1 METVEAVVV
10 GAGVVGLA
18 IAKRLAEAGLEVVI
32 LDRADAI
39 GTETSSR
46 NSEVVHAGIYYPQ
59 GSLKGRFCVEG
70 RRLLYPYCVE
80 RGVAHR
86 RIGKL
91 LVATDE
97 NQIAKLRKLQDHA
110 RANGLTHA
118 DEALE
123 MIDAAR
129 AGQLEPQVSCV
140 AALWSPST
148 GIVDSHGL
156 MLAFLGDAENRG
168 AMLALNTR
176 VDAVRPV
183 DHGFVLETVNDGER
197 FEISTRHL
205 VNSAGLHAQSLARS
219 IEGFPAAHVPAQ
231 KLVKGNYFALA
242 GVRAPFTHLVYP
254 MPNDLGLGVHAT
266 IDLGGQVRFGPDTEV
281 IDRIEYSVD
290 AGRGDSFYDSIR
302 AYWPGLPGGALRPDY
317 CGIRPKLDRP
327 EPDFV
332 IDGPSVHGVPGLVNL
347 FGIESPGL
355 TASLAIAGDVFAR
368 LALPAHSLAPV

>member
-10 GAGVVGLA
+10 GAGIVGLA

-32 LDRADAI
+32 LERADAI

-86 RIGKL
+86 HIGKL
-91 LVATDE
+91 LVATDDS
-97 NQIAKLRKLQDHA
+97 QVAKLRRLQDHA

-129 AGQLEPQVSCV
+129 AAHLEPQVRCV

-156 MLAFLGDAENRG
+156 MLAYLGDAESRG

-176 VDAVRPV
+176 VDTVRPIEG
-183 DHGFVLETVNDGER
+183 GFVLETVNDGER
-197 FEISTRHL
+197 FEISSRYL
-205 VNSAGLHAQSLARS
+205 VNSAGLHAQALARS

-242 GVRAPFTHLVYP
+242 GVRAPFRHLVYP

-281 IDRIEYSVD
+281 IDRIGYSVD

-302 AYWPGLPGGALRPDY
+302 AYWPDLPDGALRPDY

-355 TASLAIAGDVFAR
+355 TASLAIAGDVCAR
-368 LALPAHSLAPV
+368 LALPARSLAPA